1 MLSSIFVLCQT
12 VRLFL
17 AAREE
22 NEIQIGTGPQLR
34 SERVFDTGHFHQLS

>member
-1 MLSSIFVLCQT
+1 MLRPIFVLCQT

-22 NEIQIGTGPQLR
+22 NEIQIGTQLQ
-34 SERVFDTGHFHQLS
+34 SERVFDNGHFHQLS